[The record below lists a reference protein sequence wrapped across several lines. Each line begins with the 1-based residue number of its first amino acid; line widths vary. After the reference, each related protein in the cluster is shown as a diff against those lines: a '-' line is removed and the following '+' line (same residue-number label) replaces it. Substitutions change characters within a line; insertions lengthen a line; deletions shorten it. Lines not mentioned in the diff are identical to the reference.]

1 MCFNFA
7 CWPHYSIDV
16 IDPPT
21 LITVVGI
28 AYSNAQFGIGS
39 GPIYLTDVSC
49 SSSKTSLLQC
59 NSDPI
64 LSSGCTHSEDA
75 GVKCE
80 GIARDS
86 QYEDNTGVESLHFLL
101 QLHVL
106 MDSWGWPEA
115 MLTMRVELRSVWA
128 MSGGQSV
135 MTTGVLM
142 MPMWPAV
149 SWVLLARVRYFQSI
163 RVQVLLK
170 LVTIHN

>member
-1 MCFNFA
+1 MLLPKNVT
-7 CWPHYSIDV
+7 HSLDV

-21 LITVVGI
+21 LITVAGI
-28 AYSNAQFGIGS
+28 AYSNAQFGPGT
-39 GPIYLTDVSC
+39 GRIYLTDVSC

-86 QYEDNTGVESLHFLL
+86 LYADNTGVESLYFLL

-115 MLTMRVELRSVWA
+115 MLTMRVELRYVWA

-135 MTTGVLM
+135 MTTGVIM

-149 SWVLLARVRYFQSI
+149 SWVLLTLVRCSQSI